1 MLSKK
6 EVRLVD
12 YLLAK
17 QGDFVSSIELAKAL
31 GVSDRT
37 ARKYVQQLSLSL
49 EASGASILSKQSK
62 GYCLL
67 VERPVEFEM
76 FWQEQ
81 LRLKKQVTDLRQLEE
96 ATDRQR
102 YVLSKLLFEN
112 PIQSMDRLQ
121 RELFIGKTTLHS
133 IIADIRNLFVPYQ
146 LELLFTRRGVELSG
160 EELAIRHFIMDYFFG
175 QGNGQSLYGLVES
188 QLLPDIRFTDL
199 MLIVLDECRDAK
211 LRLSDFVMQN
221 LVLHIALLLQRMKGG
236 ASLERFPISDQIQS
250 SKEYQVAGRIIERI
264 ETEFQVEIPVEEANY
279 IALHLKVKLTGNPS
293 QLSEL
298 EDGLEEE
305 VETCLQTLSQLTGLD
320 LLKDR
325 QLFKGIVAHLL
336 PLRTRLEHQIQLA
349 NPLVADIQR
358 DYIEVFELTKQAFVS
373 MPTLL
378 AYSISDDEWAYLTLH
393 VLAAIERYE
402 GRKKLRVL
410 VVCATGIGSALMLRN
425 RLEKEFATSL
435 EIADV
440 VSYYEVTEE
449 RLRDVDLIISS
460 ISLSNLIFLTPVIT
474 VSVFLSEQD
483 IEAIRS
489 YLQQVTPVRVEQN
502 EALPMEEEQA
512 RQIAEAVFSPLRI
525 VSLEKKMSRERTLL
539 QLIARLDEAKESGFV
554 EQFREQVNVRESYS
568 SVVFGELLAFPHPA
582 IPLTF
587 SEQIV
592 VGVCKEAVEWEEGKK
607 VQFVFLLSPSKGR
620 NPHLKYISPCLVEFV
635 QDRSLQERLVQNP
648 SYQELVDIFIP
659 LIQKQ
664 G

>member
-6 EVRLVD
+6 EVRLAD
-12 YLLAK
+12 YLLTK
-17 QGDFVSSIELAKAL
+17 QGDFVSSAELAKAL

-37 ARKYVQQLSLSL
+37 ARKYIQQLSLSL

-133 IIADIRNLFVPYQ
+133 IIADIRKLFISYQ

-160 EELAIRHFIMDYFFG
+160 EEPAIRHFIMDYFFG
-175 QGNGQSLYGLVES
+175 QGNGQSLYGLVEN

-221 LVLHIALLLQRMKGG
+221 LVLHIALLLQRMKRG

-264 ETEFQVEIPVEEANY
+264 ETEFQVAIPVEEANY
-279 IALHLKVKLTGNPS
+279 IAVHLKVKLTGNPS
-293 QLSEL
+293 QISDL

-358 DYIEVFELTKQAFVS
+358 DYIEVFELTKQAFAS

-449 RLRDVDLIISS
+449 GLRDVDLIISS

-525 VSLEKKMSRERTLL
+525 VSLEKKISRDRAML
-539 QLIARLDEAKESGFV
+539 QLIACLDEAKESGFV

>member
-6 EVRLVD
+6 EVRLAD
-12 YLLAK
+12 YLLTK
-17 QGDFVSSIELAKAL
+17 QGDFVSSAELAKAL

-62 GYCLL
+62 GYCLQ

-160 EELAIRHFIMDYFFG
+160 EEPAIRHFIVDYFFG
-175 QGNGQSLYGLVES
+175 QGTGHSLYGLVEN

-211 LRLSDFVMQN
+211 LPLSDFVMQN

-250 SKEYQVAGRIIERI
+250 SKEYRVAGRIIKRI

-305 VETCLQTLSQLTGLD
+305 VESCLQTLSQLTGLE

-358 DYIEVFELTKQAFVS
+358 DYIEVFELTKQAFAS
-373 MPTLL
+373 MPTLA

-402 GRKKLRVL
+402 GQKKLRVL

-525 VSLEKKMSRERTLL
+525 VSLDKKMSRDRTLL
-539 QLIARLDEAKESGFV
+539 QLIACLDEAKESGFV

-607 VQFVFLLSPSKGR
+607 VQFIFLLSPSKGR
-620 NPHLKYISPCLVEFV
+620 NPHLKYISPCLVAFV

>member
-1 MLSKK
+1 
-6 EVRLVD
+6 
-12 YLLAK
+12 
-17 QGDFVSSIELAKAL
+17 
-31 GVSDRT
+31 
-37 ARKYVQQLSLSL
+37 
-49 EASGASILSKQSK
+49 
-62 GYCLL
+62 
-67 VERPVEFEM
+67 
-76 FWQEQ
+76 
-81 LRLKKQVTDLRQLEE
+81 
-96 ATDRQR
+96 
-102 YVLSKLLFEN
+102 
-112 PIQSMDRLQ
+112 
-121 RELFIGKTTLHS
+121 
-133 IIADIRNLFVPYQ
+133 
-146 LELLFTRRGVELSG
+146 
-160 EELAIRHFIMDYFFG
+160 
-175 QGNGQSLYGLVES
+175 
-188 QLLPDIRFTDL
+188 

-236 ASLERFPISDQIQS
+236 SSLERFPISDQIQS

-293 QLSEL
+293 QLSDL

-349 NPLVADIQR
+349 NPLVDDIQR
-358 DYIEVFELTKQAFVS
+358 DYIEVFELTKQAFAS
-373 MPTLL
+373 MPTLA

-449 RLRDVDLIISS
+449 GLRDVDLIISS

-525 VSLEKKMSRERTLL
+525 VSLEKKMSRDRTLL

-592 VGVCKEAVEWEEGKK
+592 VGVCQEAVEWEEGKK

>member
-17 QGDFVSSIELAKAL
+17 QGDFVSSAELAKAL

-133 IIADIRNLFVPYQ
+133 IIADIRNLFAPYQ

-160 EELAIRHFIMDYFFG
+160 EEPAIRHFIMDYFFG

-236 ASLERFPISDQIQS
+236 SSLERFPISDQIQS

-264 ETEFQVEIPVEEANY
+264 ETEFQVAIPVEEANY

-293 QLSEL
+293 QLSDL

-305 VETCLQTLSQLTGLD
+305 VESCLQTLSQLTGLD

-358 DYIEVFELTKQAFVS
+358 DYIEVFELTKQAFAS

-525 VSLEKKMSRERTLL
+525 VSLDKKMSRDRTLL
-539 QLIARLDEAKESGFV
+539 QLIACLDEAKESGFV
-554 EQFREQVNVRESYS
+554 EHFREQVNVRESYS

-607 VQFVFLLSPSKGR
+607 VQFIFLLSPSKGR
-620 NPHLKYISPCLVEFV
+620 NPHLKYISPCLVAFV

>member
-12 YLLAK
+12 YFLAK

-133 IIADIRNLFVPYQ
+133 IIADIRKLFISYQ

-160 EELAIRHFIMDYFFG
+160 EEPAIRHFIMDYFFG
-175 QGNGQSLYGLVES
+175 QGNGQSLYGLVEN

-250 SKEYQVAGRIIERI
+250 SKEYQVAERIIERI

-293 QLSEL
+293 QISDL

-305 VETCLQTLSQLTGLD
+305 VEICLQTLSQLTGLD

-358 DYIEVFELTKQAFVS
+358 DYIEVFELTKQAFAS

-378 AYSISDDEWAYLTLH
+378 GYSVSDDEWAYLTLH

-449 RLRDVDLIISS
+449 GLRDVDLIISS

-474 VSVFLSEQD
+474 VSVFLSDQD

-525 VSLEKKMSRERTLL
+525 VSLENKMSRDRTLL
-539 QLIARLDEAKESGFV
+539 QLIACLNEAKESGFV

-635 QDRSLQERLVQNP
+635 QDRSLQERLLQNS

>member
-6 EVRLVD
+6 EVRLAD
-12 YLLAK
+12 YLLTK
-17 QGDFVSSIELAKAL
+17 QGDFVSSAELAKAL

-62 GYCLL
+62 GYCLQ

-160 EELAIRHFIMDYFFG
+160 EEPAIRHFIVDYFFG
-175 QGNGQSLYGLVES
+175 QGTGHPLYGLVEN

-211 LRLSDFVMQN
+211 LPLSDFVMQN

-250 SKEYQVAGRIIERI
+250 SKEYRVAGRIIKRI

-305 VETCLQTLSQLTGLD
+305 VESCLQTLSQLTGLE

-358 DYIEVFELTKQAFVS
+358 DYIEVFELTKQAFAS
-373 MPTLL
+373 MPTLA

-402 GRKKLRVL
+402 GQKKLRVL

-525 VSLEKKMSRERTLL
+525 VSLDKKMSRDRTLL
-539 QLIARLDEAKESGFV
+539 QLIACLDEAKESGFV

-607 VQFVFLLSPSKGR
+607 VQFIFLLSPSKGR
-620 NPHLKYISPCLVEFV
+620 NPHLKYISPCLVAFV

>member
-17 QGDFVSSIELAKAL
+17 QGQFVSSAELAKAL

-49 EASGASILSKQSK
+49 ETSGASILSKQSK
-62 GYCLL
+62 GYCLQ
-67 VERPVEFEM
+67 VERPVEFEI

-133 IIADIRNLFVPYQ
+133 IIADIRKLFVPYQ

-160 EELAIRHFIMDYFFG
+160 EEPAIRHFIVDYFFG
-175 QGNGQSLYGLVES
+175 QGTGHSLYGLVEN

-211 LRLSDFVMQN
+211 LPLSDFVMQN

-250 SKEYQVAGRIIERI
+250 SKEYRVAGRIIKRI

-305 VETCLQTLSQLTGLD
+305 VESCLQTLSQLTGLE

-349 NPLVADIQR
+349 NPLVADIKR
-358 DYIEVFELTKQAFVS
+358 DYIEVFELTKQAFAS
-373 MPTLL
+373 MPTLA

-402 GRKKLRVL
+402 GQKKLRVL

-525 VSLEKKMSRERTLL
+525 VSLDKKMSRDRTLL
-539 QLIARLDEAKESGFV
+539 QLIACLDEAKESGFV
-554 EQFREQVNVRESYS
+554 EHFREQVNVRESYS

-607 VQFVFLLSPSKGR
+607 VQFIFLLSPSKGR
-620 NPHLKYISPCLVEFV
+620 NPHLKYISPCLVAFI